1 MRAGSS
7 SIPQTTQ
14 PVTRL
19 QGTQQCPA
27 LGLNAI
33 GAWDHTAGPK
43 ACTAHGPPGSQPTCP
58 WWGTPLLRL
67 CQWVFFLPLGPAE
80 PRTLVRKY
88 PGELVFWKTTWS
100 QPGLES
106 TGHLPELRA
115 QECFRSWDM
124 LDPAQAPPPV
134 YLGLFH
140 SVGDPQAVPGR
151 TDCCCCFPRAS
162 SQCQGLALSW
172 LGGSEGGWEG
182 REGGGF
188 HAPMSQAGGGS
199 RAIWGKLGSLT
210 LSSIFPWVEAIHVN
224 KELRGWGKIFHMNR
238 LYILPDCIFTMLL
251 CSVCLLLSIQWRV
264 WRKHSLCPGSLG
276 TPAHTNFPIHSFTIS
291 RGR

>member
-1 MRAGSS
+1 M
-7 SIPQTTQ
+7 
-14 PVTRL
+14 TRL
-19 QGTQQCPA
+19 QGTQPCPA

-33 GAWDHTAGPK
+33 GAWDHIAGPK
-43 ACTAHGPPGSQPTCP
+43 ACTAQGPPGSQPTCP

-80 PRTLVRKY
+80 PQTLVRKY

-100 QPGLES
+100 QPGPES
-106 TGHLPELRA
+106 TGHLPELPA

-172 LGGSEGGWEG
+172 LGGSEGGTPLKVEKKQKD
-182 REGGGF
+182 RTIRC
-188 HAPMSQAGGGS
+188 GS
-199 RAIWGKLGSLT
+199 KILSLQEVFWIMNFWSLLKLFSGECPQGKCFFNMGVNLCGSFLKDGCT
-210 LSSIFPWVEAIHVN
+210 LSFYLVLVTLYCFPVFDASQLSHSLSVAHLICYFWN
-224 KELRGWGKIFHMNR
+224 QFWGFILLSWLMCTMNR
-238 LYILPDCIFTMLL
+238 SWEL
-251 CSVCLLLSIQWRV
+251 
-264 WRKHSLCPGSLG
+264 
-276 TPAHTNFPIHSFTIS
+276 
-291 RGR
+291 